1 MLATMRPGAVIVDV
15 AIDQGGCCETSKPT
29 THSHPTY
36 VVDGI
41 VHYCVANMPGAV
53 ARTSTFALNHA
64 TLPFTLA
71 LADKGWR
78 AALKDDPAAARQ
90 AQRLRR
96 RGDLRAGR
104 GGARAEIRQRGER
117 ARLIGARRGGDS
129 LIYGRSPWPLSA
141 PAGDQFTPSRMA

>member
-29 THSHPTY
+29 THSNPTY

-78 AALKDDPAAARQ
+78 AALRDDPH
-90 AQRLRR
+90 
-96 RGDLRAGR
+96 LRAGLNVCEGR
-104 GGARAEIRQRGER
+104 VTCEPVAEAHGLTYAGAKSVLG
-117 ARLIGARRGGDS
+117 
-129 LIYGRSPWPLSA
+129 
-141 PAGDQFTPSRMA
+141 